1 LVFSD
6 MTLRPEYVTID
17 TRLGWVGIL
26 GSARGIR
33 RTTLPQAS
41 AEEARR
47 LLGVPLDHA
56 ELSPGSFQDLSARLK
71 GYFRGERVDFPDKLD
86 LTGATHFQARVWEVT
101 RLIPYGESRSY
112 RWLGVQMGK
121 PGAARAVGGALSRN
135 PLPIII
141 PCHRVVASGGGL
153 GGFSGGLDWK
163 RCLLDLETGAGP
175 A

>member
-6 MTLRPEYVTID
+6 MTERLEYVTID

-47 LLGVPLDHA
+47 LLGEEANRA
-56 ELSPGSFQDLSARLK
+56 EPSPGSFPDLAARLK
-71 GYFRGERVDFPDKLD
+71 GYFKGERVDFTDELD

-112 RWLGVQMGK
+112 RWLGAQMGR

-141 PCHRVVASGGGL
+141 PCHRVVASGGEL

-163 RCLLDLETGAGP
+163 RHLLELETGAV
-175 A
+175 